1 MSDVRR
7 TDGQPHD
14 RLTELAGVMV
24 AALESEEGAE
34 DVKAFVLLSDDRQ
47 AGTIIHGYTDQ
58 SEMAGHL
65 LSHVKAILSAFGLEV
80 AVHTVED
87 PRMN

>member
-1 MSDVRR
+1 MRDARR

-24 AALESEEGAE
+24 AALESEEGA
-34 DVKAFVLLSDDRQ
+34 DGVQAIVMLSDGKL
-47 AGTIIHGYTDQ
+47 AGATIHGYDDVG
-58 SEMAGHL
+58 EMAGHL
-65 LSHVKAILSAFGLEV
+65 ISHARAILAAYGLDV
-80 AVHTVED
+80 TVHVVDD